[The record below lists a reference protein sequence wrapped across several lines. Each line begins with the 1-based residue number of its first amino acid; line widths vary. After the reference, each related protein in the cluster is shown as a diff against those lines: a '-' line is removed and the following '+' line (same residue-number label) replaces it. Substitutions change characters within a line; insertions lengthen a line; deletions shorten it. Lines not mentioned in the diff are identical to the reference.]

1 MLRER
6 LKLAPR
12 QSKHPQRPSQSC
24 WPAPPAAPAQALPGP
39 TTAPQVFH
47 LLSHAANAVATTVN
61 AATVSPCSLPPLA
74 SACRAPWVAG
84 NLYGVV
90 PGGPLTPVPDHSEKW
105 YAITKGR
112 FVGVTSSTAIADGAA
127 AALAAFNSALALN
140 LGLVEVIGCR
150 QKKRG
155 YVVFYGRIPGVYAH
169 WNGPHGAEA
178 QVKGIKGSLYQGYTL
193 LDNATEAFNYARARG
208 WTAPSNFAAAQP
220 IINIG
225 HCNTPH
231 AQRFAPRPGS
241 SADSKWHIVYAGITP
256 GIYRSFLECALNTI
270 GLSCAVYDSTP
281 SRTEAI
287 ARWQE
292 AVDAGRVRTLT
303 HPYIVQ

>member
-1 MLRER
+1 MTR
-6 LKLAPR
+6 LLQSVPAASDAAGASQTGTPAVQASAAPLPVVL
-12 QSKHPQRPSQSC
+12 SPPAPVVVAPPPVPVAPG
-24 WPAPPAAPAQALPGP
+24 PAPPAAPAQALPGP

-61 AATVSPCSLPPLA
+61 AATVPPA
-74 SACRAPWVAG
+74 PPAGISMQGPWVAG

-112 FVGVTSSTAIADGAA
+112 FVGVTSSTAIADGAVSCVSHALRTGYSSQA

-208 WTAPSNFAAAQP
+208 WTAPRTS
-220 IINIG
+220 
-225 HCNTPH
+225 
-231 AQRFAPRPGS
+231 RPPSPS
-241 SADSKWHIVYAGITP
+241 STSAIVTLP
-256 GIYRSFLECALNTI
+256 
-270 GLSCAVYDSTP
+270 TP
-281 SRTEAI
+281 SASPPASGE
-287 ARWQE
+287 
-292 AVDAGRVRTLT
+292 LT
-303 HPYIVQ
+303 HAALYEPDPAPTASGISYTLG

>member
-1 MLRER
+1 MNDLPPDYDNDELAQLLASLSDLR
-6 LKLAPR
+6 LAP
-12 QSKHPQRPSQSC
+12 PQQETPPRPPFTTPIPISWDSTSPHANLCVSFANQICAHLRLVTAIMSLS
-24 WPAPPAAPAQALPGP
+24 PKSSSLSRISRSEAAEQTQG
-39 TTAPQVFH
+39 
-47 LLSHAANAVATTVN
+47 
-61 AATVSPCSLPPLA
+61 
-74 SACRAPWVAG
+74 
-84 NLYGVV
+84 V
-90 PGGPLTPVPDHSEKW
+90 PGGRVRRVDKPPTP
-105 YAITKGR
+105 G
-112 FVGVTSSTAIADGAA
+112 
-127 AALAAFNSALALN
+127 
-140 LGLVEVIGCR
+140 R

-208 WTAPSNFAAAQP
+208 WTAPRTSRPPSPSSTSAIVTLPTPSASPPASGELTHAALYE
-220 IINIG
+220 
-225 HCNTPH
+225 
-231 AQRFAPRPGS
+231 PGS

-270 GLSCAVYDSTP
+270 GLSCAVYDSPP